1 MILGDFQIFDIFR
14 VCNIF
19 DYLGALSSA
28 IYGLVMVTI
37 LAFFIFGSVTIIK
50 KAKIISDRKVQDGL
64 YKYKVSDKL
73 KKLYDLET
81 QQNSEKEDMEDFIE
95 EHKMKKF

>member
-1 MILGDFQIFDIFR
+1 MFN

-28 IYGLVMVTI
+28 VYGLVMI
-37 LAFFIFGSVTIIK
+37 AIAMFFIFGSVTIVR
-50 KAKIISDRKVQDGL
+50 KAKIISDRKVQEEVD
-64 YKYKVSDKL
+64 KYEISDKL
-73 KKLYDLET
+73 KKLKKLDME
-81 QQNSEKEDMEDFIE
+81 QHDKKEDTEDFIE